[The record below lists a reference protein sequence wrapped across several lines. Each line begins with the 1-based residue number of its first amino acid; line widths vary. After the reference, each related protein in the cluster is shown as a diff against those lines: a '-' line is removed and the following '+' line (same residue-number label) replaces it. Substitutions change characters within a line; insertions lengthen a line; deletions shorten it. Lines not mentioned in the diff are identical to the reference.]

1 MLVIDM
7 VLREIVQIDEDKC
20 TGCAL
25 CIPNC
30 HEGALQIVGGK
41 ARLVKDVYCDGL
53 GNCLGHCPE
62 DAITIVKKDVN
73 DFDFE
78 ATNENLRKQGMEELT
93 ENPLEKVDAPTP
105 KAPPPIACGCPGTM
119 VRDLRSEEEKAAKA
133 HVQAQESQLRQWPI
147 QLHLLPP
154 HAPFFKGADL
164 IVMADCVGVSY
175 PDLHQKL
182 IKGKAITIACPK
194 LDDTSPYVDKLQAII
209 AHNGLA
215 SLTVATME
223 VPCCHG
229 LYIMVKQALEASG
242 IDLRLKHMVIGVDGS
257 VLQEQVE

>member
-1 MLVIDM
+1 M
-7 VLREIVQIDEDKC
+7 VVRKIVQIDEDKC
-20 TGCAL
+20 TGCGL

-62 DAITIVKKDVN
+62 DAINIVEKDVGA
-73 DFDFE
+73 FDFE
-78 ATNENLRKQGMEELT
+78 ATNENLRKHGKEELI
-93 ENPLEKVDAPTP
+93 ENPLEKADAPPP
-105 KAPPPIACGCPGTM
+105 KAPPRMACGCPGTM
-119 VRDLRSEEEKAAKA
+119 VRDRRQEAVSGAATA
-133 HVQAQESQLRQWPI
+133 PQESQLRQWPV

-154 HAPFFKGADL
+154 NAPFFKGADL
-164 IVMADCVGVSY
+164 VVMADCVAVSY

-182 IKGKAITIACPK
+182 IKGKAVTIACPK
-194 LDDTSPYVDKLQAII
+194 LDDTSPYFDKLRAII
-209 AHNGLA
+209 EHNGLS

-242 IDLRLKHMVIGVDGS
+242 VDLELKHMVIGIDGA
-257 VLQEQVE
+257 VQ

>member
-1 MLVIDM
+1 M
-7 VLREIVQIDEDKC
+7 VARKIVQIDEDKC
-20 TGCAL
+20 TGCGL

-30 HEGALQIVGGK
+30 HEGALRIVDDK

-62 DAITIVKKDVN
+62 DAITIVEKDVAM
-73 DFDFE
+73 FDFE
-78 ATNENLRKQGMEELT
+78 ATNEHLRKQGKKELA
-93 ENPLEKVDAPTP
+93 ENPLEKADAPALE
-105 KAPPPIACGCPGTM
+105 APPRMACGCPGTM
-119 VRDLRSEEEKAAKA
+119 VRDLRQETVSGATAAP
-133 HVQAQESQLRQWPI
+133 QESQLRQWPV

-154 HAPFFKGADL
+154 NAPFFKGADL
-164 IVMADCVGVSY
+164 VVMADCVAVSY

-182 IKGKAITIACPK
+182 IKGKAVTIACPK
-194 LDDTSPYVDKLQAII
+194 LDDTSPYFDKLRAII
-209 AHNGLA
+209 EHNGLS

-242 IDLRLKHMVIGVDGS
+242 VDLELKHMVIGIDGA
-257 VLQEQVE
+257 VQ